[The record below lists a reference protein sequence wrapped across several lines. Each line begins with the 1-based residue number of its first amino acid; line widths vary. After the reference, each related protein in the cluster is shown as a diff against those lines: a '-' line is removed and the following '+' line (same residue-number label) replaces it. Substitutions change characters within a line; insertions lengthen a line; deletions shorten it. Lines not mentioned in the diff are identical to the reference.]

1 MPVSET
7 AELVDRCRQGDDLA
21 WERLVRTFQGRV
33 YALAYHYVRD
43 ADAARDLAQDIFVR
57 VYQKIDTFSG
67 QAFLPWL
74 LRLTRNLCIDRLRRI
89 KARPPAQDVPVEDDG
104 QALAAAGPDPE
115 QAWLAD
121 TSKRLVHTALGR
133 MTERNR
139 EIIMLKDIQGLTFD
153 EIAELLSVP
162 VGTLKSR
169 SHRARVELARQVL
182 AIDPS
187 YGASGRTHRAEMR
200 Q

>member
-1 MPVSET
+1 
-7 AELVDRCRQGDDLA
+7 
-21 WERLVRTFQGRV
+21 
-33 YALAYHYVRD
+33 
-43 ADAARDLAQDIFVR
+43 
-57 VYQKIDTFSG
+57 
-67 QAFLPWL
+67 
-74 LRLTRNLCIDRLRRI
+74 
-89 KARPPAQDVPVEDDG
+89 
-104 QALAAAGPDPE
+104 
-115 QAWLAD
+115 
-121 TSKRLVHTALGR
+121 
-133 MTERNR
+133 
-139 EIIMLKDIQGLTFD
+139 MLKDIQGLTFD